1 MTKTELYT
9 SVAEVLAKFNVKQAA
24 QDEILAL
31 LEVKKGG
38 VKANP
43 EEFTVFNA
51 DGVATHVLCP
61 VTNLWFPCTEDNFYF
76 TDGVLRGRVS
86 KFGEKLKKDFVKAVK
101 ASKEAILND
110 VINGVITPEAG
121 KEQVAQLDAS
131 TIVVPAEVAELGSA
145 VRPA

>member
-51 DGVATHVLCP
+51 DGVPTHVLCP
-61 VTNLWFPCTEDNFYF
+61 ITNLWFPCTEDNFYF